1 MKRVTF
7 LCLSL
12 LCSCLLTL
20 QAQNRGAEQQKL
32 AQEYLAKREY
42 IKARYT
48 FLQAYNAYAQ
58 QKAYREAVECG
69 VQVSALYH
77 RENLFK
83 EGFDVLRNAE
93 MLLTEGEQ
101 AGGKTLP
108 TSRFLIYKERLR
120 MYMKL
125 KNPARAREQ
134 LTRMEET
141 ARTAAS
147 DSLSNDLLYTKAD
160 FYYALG
166 QPSQG
171 DAAISQLIQ
180 QYKNQKAYDKVTEC
194 YRTLI
199 GIARRGGNASLTA
212 RTYEQLMLWNDSVRA
227 LTARDELNQLKQ
239 KYDESLATIAERDDS
254 LSAKQYIIVG
264 LCALAL
270 LLAAALILGGVVLLR
285 FILLTRK
292 QKRAIDVANEHN
304 ELKTQF
310 IRNISSQMEPTL
322 QTLDADL
329 PGVQALRL
337 FSTHIQELSELESSL
352 TETYPLEEKNVN
364 NFCEGVMQ
372 QIQPLTQPSVSL
384 TVNAPKLSVKVCPEA
399 LERVLL
405 HLLRNAALY
414 TPAEGKI
421 WLDFKKRGAHT
432 QQFIVT
438 DTGCGISEEQRDH
451 LFKPFAEVK
460 DLTQGD
466 GLGLPIC
473 SLLAAKMNGTLTL
486 DTTYTKGA
494 RFVLELHV

>member
-7 LCLSL
+7 ICLVL
-12 LCSCLLTL
+12 LCGCLLTL
-20 QAQNRGAEQQKL
+20 QAQNRGAEQQKM

-48 FLQAYNAYAQ
+48 FLQAYYAYAQ
-58 QKAYREAVECG
+58 QKEYVKAVECG

-93 MLLTEGEQ
+93 MLLTDGEQ
-101 AGGKTLP
+101 AAGKHFGA
-108 TSRFLIYKERLR
+108 SRFLIYKERLR

-125 KNPARAREQ
+125 TNPSRATAQ

-141 ARTAAS
+141 ARTAAF
-147 DSLSNDLLYTKAD
+147 DSLNKDLLYTKAD
-160 FYYALG
+160 FYYASG
-166 QPSQG
+166 QSSQG
-171 DAAISQLIQ
+171 DAAIRQLIQ
-180 QYKNQKAYDKVTEC
+180 QYKTQKAYDRVTEC

-199 GIARRGGNASLTA
+199 GMARRSGNAALTA
-212 RTYEQLMLWNDSVRA
+212 RSYEQLMLWTDSVKA
-227 LTARDELNQLKQ
+227 LTAQDEYQQLKQ
-239 KYDESLATIAERDDS
+239 KYDESLATIADRDDS
-254 LSAKQYIIVG
+254 LSAKQYIIAG
-264 LCALAL
+264 LCVLAL
-270 LLAAALILGGVVLLR
+270 LLAVALVAGAVVLLR
-285 FILLTRK
+285 FILLPRK

-310 IRNISSQMEPTL
+310 IRNISAQMEPTL
-322 QTLDADL
+322 QTLDAQQ

-337 FSTHIQELSELESSL
+337 FADHIQELSDLANSL
-352 TETYPLEEKNVN
+352 
-364 NFCEGVMQ
+364 
-372 QIQPLTQPSVSL
+372 SARS
-384 TVNAPKLSVKVCPEA
+384 PKLSVKICPEP
-399 LERVLL
+399 LERVLT
-405 HLLRNAALY
+405 LLLENAAIY
-414 TPAEGKI
+414 TPEEGKI
-421 WLDFKKRGAHT
+421 WLDYKKRGAHT

-438 DTGCGISEEQRDH
+438 DTGCGIAEEQRDL

-473 SLLAAKMNGTLTL
+473 SLLAAKMNGSLTI
-486 DTTYTKGA
+486 DPSYTKGA

>member
-7 LCLSL
+7 ICLVL
-12 LCSCLLTL
+12 LCGCLLTL
-20 QAQNRGAEQQKL
+20 QAQNRGAEQQKM

-48 FLQAYNAYAQ
+48 FLQAYYAYAQ
-58 QKAYREAVECG
+58 QKEYVKAVECG

-93 MLLTEGEQ
+93 MLLTDGEQ
-101 AGGKTLP
+101 AAGKHFGA
-108 TSRFLIYKERLR
+108 SRFLIYKERLR

-125 KNPARAREQ
+125 KNPARAKEQ

-147 DSLSNDLLYTKAD
+147 DTLKNDLLYTKAD
-160 FYYALG
+160 FYYASG
-166 QPSQG
+166 QSSQG
-171 DAAISQLIQ
+171 DAAIRQLIQ
-180 QYKNQKAYDKVTEC
+180 QYKTQKAYDRVTEC

-199 GIARRGGNASLTA
+199 GMARRSGNAALTA
-212 RTYEQLMLWNDSVRA
+212 RSYEQLMLWTDSVKA
-227 LTARDELNQLKQ
+227 LTAQDEYQQLKQ
-239 KYDESLATIAERDDS
+239 KYDESLATIADRDDS
-254 LSAKQYIIVG
+254 LSAKQYIIAG
-264 LCALAL
+264 LCVLAL
-270 LLAAALILGGVVLLR
+270 LLAVALVAGAVVLLR

-310 IRNISSQMEPTL
+310 IRNISAQMEPTL
-322 QTLDADL
+322 QTLDAQQ

-337 FSTHIQELSELESSL
+337 FADHIQELSDLENSL
-352 TETYPLEEKNVN
+352 SESYPLEEKNVSL
-364 NFCEGVMQ
+364 FCENVMQ
-372 QIQPLTQPSVSL
+372 RIQHQTKEGVSL
-384 TVNAPKLSVKVCPEA
+384 TVNAPKLSVKICPEP
-399 LERVLL
+399 LERVLT
-405 HLLRNAALY
+405 HLLENAAIY
-414 TPAEGKI
+414 TPEEGKI
-421 WLDFKKRGAHT
+421 WLDYKKRGAHT

-438 DTGCGISEEQRDH
+438 DTGCGIAEEQRDL

-473 SLLAAKMNGTLTL
+473 SLLAAKMNGSLTI
-486 DTTYTKGA
+486 DPSYTKGA